1 MMVGYDSWWS
11 MRIDCE
17 WIYLIMIIGTWY
29 IMRDYEWWLVV
40 IDYDLLRLV
49 LIDDDWLSLIES

>member
-1 MMVGYDSWWS
+1 
-11 MRIDCE
+11 
-17 WIYLIMIIGTWY
+17 MIIGTWY

-49 LIDDDWLSLIES
+49 LIDDDGLSLIES

>member
-1 MMVGYDSWWS
+1 
-11 MRIDCE
+11 
-17 WIYLIMIIGTWY
+17 MIIGTWY